1 MLNPLHC
8 HQRTRPPRPL
18 PPPKLRVLHPSGS
31 LCPRHSGFPRFQ
43 STPAHPHLPPVH
55 TLLPS
60 SSALGHVTNAHIAL
74 SGSVPSPSAA
84 ALKFIVI
91 VSFSVLLVPS
101 FAMVWPPVLAPEQ
114 GDVSAFASGPRSGP
128 LSEGL
133 CVMPGSQVQASE
145 PRPTPSYSADIHKL
159 TCCSPGGMAAW
170 GHHAFHGE
178 TSSRGGLAAGRGD
191 CMSPPSPPGGDA
203 LVAETFARELDF
215 RGK

>member
-18 PPPKLRVLHPSGS
+18 PPPKLRALHPSGS
-31 LCPRHSGFPRFQ
+31 LCPRHSGFPFPEP
-43 STPAHPHLPPVH
+43 PAHSHLPPRPHSPPIFLCPGSCHRRPHCPKRLCSVTLCCGPRVH
-55 TLLPS
+55 CHRLFLRLACP
-60 SSALGHVTNAHIAL
+60 
-74 SGSVPSPSAA
+74 
-84 ALKFIVI
+84 
-91 VSFSVLLVPS
+91 LVCHGV
-101 FAMVWPPVLAPEQ
+101 APVLAPEQ

-178 TSSRGGLAAGRGD
+178 TSARGGLAAGRGD
-191 CMSPPSPPGGDA
+191 CMSPPSPPGGEA
-203 LVAETFARELDF
+203 LVAGTFAWELDF
-215 RGK
+215 GGK